1 MMFKRLMAMIFGSAL
16 AISPAACAELAEGGL
31 YATPQENGT
40 YSVLKILKRDGH
52 GVHVR
57 VYSNV
62 YETLPRQVDEA
73 TLYMAG
79 ADKKDNELLGM
90 GHLPISN
97 ETFAGWGAVFIQQS
111 TVKPDELEG
120 YEYWREAQGGYF

>member
-1 MMFKRLMAMIFGSAL
+1 MFKKWKAMIFGTAL
-16 AISPAACAELAEGGL
+16 AVSQTSCAEWIEGGL
-31 YATPQENGT
+31 YATPQENGS
-40 YSVLKILKRDGH
+40 YHVLKILKRDGN

-57 VYSNV
+57 IYSNV
-62 YETLPRQVDEA
+62 YKSLPEHIDEA

-79 ADKKDNELLGM
+79 ADRKDDEPLGM

-97 ETFAGWGAVFIQQS
+97 ESFASWGAVYIQQS
-111 TVKPDELEG
+111 EVKPDEMEG